1 MRFSWASH
9 VPKGSLKRLA
19 KLYLCTHRQ
28 LRIYLQLI
36 YSQGGNLDVAGAARH
51 VLRDWSTGKLSRYAV
66 PPPVSGGLR
75 AATDAVSPALAA
87 IYAGDAALLERL
99 LSRKEF
105 RRSRDIV
112 RLLPECVDDRALAL
126 DAPWFDADGGSGEDG
141 EDESEAEAI
150 GSRTDDDDAGAEF
163 GGQDG
168 SVSEE
173 EEEEDIEGK
182 DQDQDQDAEDEDEVP
197 LKPCSSIARKR
208 KRPSSPP
215 LERAQRC
222 VQHQGGGRW
231 AGGRSGHAGTD
242 HRKCVAIA

>member
-36 YSQGGNLDVAGAARH
+36 YSQGGNLDLAGAACL

-66 PPPVSGGLR
+66 PPPVSGGPGT
-75 AATDAVSPALAA
+75 ATDVVSPALAT

-99 LSRKEF
+99 LPRKEL

-112 RLLPECVDDRALAL
+112 RLSPERVDDRALAL
-126 DAPWFDADGGSGEDG
+126 DAPWFDANGGSGEDG

-150 GSRTDDDDAGAEF
+150 GSGTDDDDAGAEF

-173 EEEEDIEGK
+173 EEEEEDNEGE
-182 DQDQDQDAEDEDEVP
+182 DQTRTRMRKTKTRCRSTHALP
-197 LKPCSSIARKR
+197 LPENAR
-208 KRPSSPP
+208 
-215 LERAQRC
+215 
-222 VQHQGGGRW
+222 
-231 AGGRSGHAGTD
+231 GHR
-242 HRKCVAIA
+242 HRH